1 MRYRIAYTEKVTR
14 SVIPSIPA
22 YNREQIS
29 RAIDERL
36 TVDPIGLGKPLR
48 YNLKGAWRLRVGNW
62 RVLYRIEGDTV
73 TVFAIDLR
81 RDAY

>member
-1 MRYRIAYTEKVTR
+1 MPYNIRYEDRVWDRDFPE
-14 SVIPSIPA
+14 IPKSEI
-22 YNREQIS
+22 IMIM

-48 YNLKGAWRLRVGNW
+48 HELKGAWRLRVGDW
-62 RVLYRIEGDTV
+62 RVLYRIKGKEV

>member
-1 MRYRIAYTEKVTR
+1 MPYNIRYEDKVWDR
-14 SVIPSIPA
+14 DFPAIPKSELVMIM
-22 YNREQIS
+22 

-36 TVDPIGLGKPLR
+36 VVDPIGLGKPLR
-48 YNLKGAWRLRVGNW
+48 HNLKGAWRLRVGN
-62 RVLYRIEGDTV
+62 RRILYRIKDNTV